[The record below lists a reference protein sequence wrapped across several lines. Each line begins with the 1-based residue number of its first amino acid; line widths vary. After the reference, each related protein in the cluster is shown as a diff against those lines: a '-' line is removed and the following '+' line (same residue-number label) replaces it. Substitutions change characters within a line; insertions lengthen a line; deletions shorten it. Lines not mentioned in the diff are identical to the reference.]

1 MRKNNESNILVNEDL
16 LGGASMYISDLKQF
30 ESTEIKWMIKSKNKS
45 DLDIQNVSSWLE
57 KLKNYDGNIY
67 LLKRD

>member
-45 DLDIQNVSSWLE
+45 DLDIQNVSS
-57 KLKNYDGNIY
+57 
-67 LLKRD
+67 